1 MSPKMRS
8 FESNGTHEN
17 QHHRMDPVAPNSPP
31 VPATAGLAAL
41 NTDQGITPHP
51 PNLPSISTAAKRRV
65 YETSV
70 THVPYFAPSQVSEPW
85 PTLKQNKRSEPSTAA
100 MNGRSAR
107 DKTST
112 LYALIDKLKSMNA
125 DNAAVR
131 KLTRLAREAPVM
143 QPWDQGGRDEPGSD
157 LWAAAEADGGNF
169 VEVVQ
174 SAILYL
180 DGSQKTLSVLE
191 LVRQLASTQCGLF
204 QYCERRIDEQGM
216 SLEARLMERLLAVRA
231 SPDASVKK
239 EELILRLYVCVL
251 KLQPSFLPTPKNL
264 HLLLFLF

>member
-1 MSPKMRS
+1 MPPKMRS

-125 DNAAVR
+125 DNAVVR

-239 EELILRLYVCVL
+239 
-251 KLQPSFLPTPKNL
+251 KKN
-264 HLLLFLF
+264 